1 MSSWRQI
8 SWRIA
13 AVAFVV
19 FLLFFELGGRAL
31 NEPDEGRYAGIGYE
45 MSATGDW
52 LTPRLDGF
60 EHFAKPP
67 LTYWLI
73 AASMSAFGVNEFAA
87 RLPAT
92 LAALGTLLA
101 VYALVKSARDET
113 TALWAVVMLATTAMF
128 FVVAR
133 LITTDMLLTCWTT
146 CAIACA
152 WRWYVSEHRRWGAIM
167 WFYVFLGLIFLTKG
181 PVGLAL
187 VAFALAGLRWRNPAF
202 ALSRMHWGKGLLV
215 FLIIALPWFLAVAGR
230 HPELLRYFVVRETV
244 ERVATDVHGRREAWW
259 FFLAVLP
266 AGCLPWVAM
275 APAVWKLRGE
285 GGRTHDLMRLCVSW
299 AGLGLVMFSVSHSKL
314 PTYILPL
321 VPAVVMLAALG
332 WGRVCERGTWAGE
345 RLARGCGVA
354 VLVLVAGLLVGGAL
368 YAQGRYKLSRSDS
381 GLVGVA
387 AAVTLVA
394 GGVGLVRRQ
403 PCAAGAALVGGAAA
417 LLVTAVLLLPR
428 VERNMSGQTSAKFL
442 AERIHLED
450 PGRTAEVVSLH
461 TFLRGLP
468 LYLQRRVLWYY
479 PRHARGKKGAMQEAV
494 FEFTSPRDDAPN
506 LLLQP
511 AQVRALA
518 AGAERVFFVASDN
531 EAERLQDE
539 LKITLYELERS
550 GKRVLLSNRP

>member
-187 VAFALAGLRWRNPAF
+187 VAFALAGLRWRKQEDAQGLKKM
-202 ALSRMHWGKGLLV
+202 AKG
-215 FLIIALPWFLAVAGR
+215 
-230 HPELLRYFVVRETV
+230 
-244 ERVATDVHGRREAWW
+244 
-259 FFLAVLP
+259 
-266 AGCLPWVAM
+266 
-275 APAVWKLRGE
+275 
-285 GGRTHDLMRLCVSW
+285 
-299 AGLGLVMFSVSHSKL
+299 
-314 PTYILPL
+314 
-321 VPAVVMLAALG
+321 
-332 WGRVCERGTWAGE
+332 
-345 RLARGCGVA
+345 
-354 VLVLVAGLLVGGAL
+354 VGGVLDIAMPRIQAL
-368 YAQGRYKLSRSDS
+368 ERNQPE
-381 GLVGVA
+381 
-387 AAVTLVA
+387 
-394 GGVGLVRRQ
+394 VRR
-403 PCAAGAALVGGAAA
+403 
-417 LLVTAVLLLPR
+417 
-428 VERNMSGQTSAKFL
+428 
-442 AERIHLED
+442 
-450 PGRTAEVVSLH
+450 
-461 TFLRGLP
+461 
-468 LYLQRRVLWYY
+468 
-479 PRHARGKKGAMQEAV
+479 
-494 FEFTSPRDDAPN
+494 
-506 LLLQP
+506 
-511 AQVRALA
+511 
-518 AGAERVFFVASDN
+518 
-531 EAERLQDE
+531 
-539 LKITLYELERS
+539 
-550 GKRVLLSNRP
+550 